1 MLRIEPTKSSDGFL
15 MREKSTFFQRSIRE
29 ANWRPGVGRLVT
41 WSTVND
47 RGRELRMRQYA
58 GDPDARNVIVAR
70 PFSPILGD
78 PRGLSRSPRGW
89 PTSLLLAALAT
100 TRALFAP
107 FALSLSLFLFYLS
120 LFHTHTFPSLTG
132 ALAHTSSPLAMR
144 FSFAPTLCWVSRE
157 NWMGS
162 MMTKSMMM
170 GVNLMKIEQ
179 MGSRLL
185 IRIYV
190 L

>member
-1 MLRIEPTKSSDGFL
+1 

-58 GDPDARNVIVAR
+58 GDPDARNVIAAR

-107 FALSLSLFLFYLS
+107 FARSLS

-132 ALAHTSSPLAMR
+132 ALAHSSSPLAIYR
-144 FSFAPTLCWVSRE
+144 CSSPLHRLSVEYPARIGWVR
-157 NWMGS
+157 WWR
-162 MMTKSMMM
+162 KQWWW
-170 GVNLMKIEQ
+170 V
-179 MGSRLL
+179 L
-185 IRIYV
+185 IWWKLNRWEV
-190 L
+190 GC

>member
-1 MLRIEPTKSSDGFL
+1 

-58 GDPDARNVIVAR
+58 GDPDARNVIAAR

-107 FALSLSLFLFYLS
+107 FARSLSLSLLS
-120 LFHTHTFPSLTG
+120 LSVSHTHLSVSYWCSRSLFLSLG
-132 ALAHTSSPLAMR
+132 DLSML

-162 MMTKSMMM
+162 MMTKAMMM

-179 MGSRLL
+179 MESRLL

>member
-1 MLRIEPTKSSDGFL
+1 

-58 GDPDARNVIVAR
+58 GDPDARNVIAAR

-107 FALSLSLFLFYLS
+107 FVRSLSLSLLPLS
-120 LFHTHTFPSLTG
+120 VSHTYTPFRLLLVFSLTLPLPWRFID
-132 ALAHTSSPLAMR
+132 ALL
-144 FSFAPTLCWVSRE
+144 LCTDSLLSISRE
-157 NWMGS
+157 LDGFDDDESNDDGC
-162 MMTKSMMM
+162 
-170 GVNLMKIEQ
+170 
-179 MGSRLL
+179 
-185 IRIYV
+185 
-190 L
+190 